1 MSGDNVSSAGNQQE
15 TMYYYCGFMV
25 GECSICL
32 IKAKHKYGGSGFYF
46 TPDFTVSNAD
56 SVLLKR
62 INRAVADGRGVITPI
77 KGGYN
82 LSFRGKSKVP
92 SVLAFFDRNPP
103 ICGDMIQEKLLYLR
117 QAIDIL
123 LQKKNCNVRLPDEV
137 TMIEA
142 LRQKLKELKKNG
154 KAGSKFPKKIISRT
168 MTGYFL
174 SGIVDAEGSMGF
186 RKCGKYYQP
195 YFTVAMREEEI
206 INLFQEFFG
215 FGSKYYRPAQKLYQ
229 FETGRREYVSQLA
242 ECFLHNYP
250 VMLSKNRKRLQKLQ
264 RILND
269 YTPRA
274 VRK

>member
-1 MSGDNVSSAGNQQE
+1 
-15 TMYYYCGFMV
+15 MYYYCGFMV

-32 IKAKHKYGGSGFYF
+32 IKAKHGNGGSGFYF

-56 SVLLKR
+56 LILLKK
-62 INRAVADGRGVITPI
+62 INRVVADGGGIITPI

-82 LSFRGKSKVP
+82 LSFRGKGKVQ
-92 SVLAFFDRNPP
+92 SVLMFFDRYPP

-117 QAIDIL
+117 QAMNIL
-123 LQKKNCNVRLPDEV
+123 LQKKNCNVRLPDEI

-154 KAGSKFPKKIISRT
+154 KAGSNFPKKIISRSL
-168 MTGYFL
+168 TGHFL

-195 YFTVAMREEEI
+195 YFTVAMREEAI
-206 INLFQEFFG
+206 IDLFQEFFG

-229 FETGRREYVSQLA
+229 FETGRREYVSKLA
-242 ECFLHNYP
+242 ECFLHTYP
-250 VMLSKNRKRLQKLQ
+250 IMLSRNQKRLQKLQ

-269 YTPRA
+269 YTPRTE
-274 VRK
+274 RK